1 MTLQQLR
8 YVIRAADSRSMNEAA
23 KALYISQPSLS
34 GAIKELEKEV
44 GIELFKRSS
53 HGTVLTPEGE
63 EFLGYARQVTDQ
75 YQLLENR
82 YIYRT
87 KGKKKF
93 SVSMQHYSFA
103 VKAFVELVKQFGMD
117 EYEFAVRETKTYEVI
132 EDVKEFR
139 SEIGIIYINDFNQ
152 KVLTK
157 MIKESDLEFHPILDC
172 GVYVYLWKGHP
183 LANKEEI
190 SIEELEEYPCLAFEQ
205 GNYNSFYF
213 AEEVLSTYEYKRLIR
228 ANDRATLLNLM
239 VGLNAYT
246 LCCGIICE
254 GLNGEDYCAVKLK
267 SNEHMTI
274 GYLKRKG
281 VALSPLGQKYLEEI
295 RKYKAM
301 GMDIRGVE
309 DIKADQKQS

>member
-1 MTLQQLR
+1 MSC
-8 YVIRAADSRSMNEAA
+8 I
-23 KALYISQPSLS
+23 
-34 GAIKELEKEV
+34 
-44 GIELFKRSS
+44 
-53 HGTVLTPEGE
+53 
-63 EFLGYARQVTDQ
+63 
-75 YQLLENR
+75 
-82 YIYRT
+82 
-87 KGKKKF
+87 
-93 SVSMQHYSFA
+93 
-103 VKAFVELVKQFGMD
+103 
-117 EYEFAVRETKTYEVI
+117 
-132 EDVKEFR
+132 
-139 SEIGIIYINDFNQ
+139 
-152 KVLTK
+152 
-157 MIKESDLEFHPILDC
+157 
-172 GVYVYLWKGHP
+172 
-183 LANKEEI
+183 
-190 SIEELEEYPCLAFEQ
+190 EQ